1 LADRANKHIE
11 SKRPVQ
17 APLDIWWIMAAG
29 VHPLYEMMNLMMKS
43 MQSPLLVLSQQR
55 CEVKN
60 LVSNLCS
67 GIGICL
73 VAEDR
78 SYESLEMTECFLQG
92 RFWLK
97 FSSITEVIADQ
108 GSWARNLLASLP
120 GVDSKRALSS
130 IARFSIELVDGLAS
144 V

>member
-1 LADRANKHIE
+1 
-11 SKRPVQ
+11 
-17 APLDIWWIMAAG
+17 MAAG
-29 VHPLYEMMNLMMKS
+29 VLPLYEVMNITMKS
-43 MQSPLLVLSQQR
+43 LQSPLLVLSQQR

-60 LVSNLCS
+60 LVSNFCS
-67 GIGICL
+67 GTGICL

-97 FSSITEVIADQ
+97 FSSNSEVIADQ

-120 GVDSKRALSS
+120 GVDQKRPLSS
-130 IARFSIELVDGLAS
+130 IARFPSNWLMDWLPCRPRVTKTTRWPAKKLHL
-144 V
+144 